1 MFKEKNG
8 PKRNLQYCNTL
19 CKRVWIDGLSGRIKR
34 TYKNYGDNPFHIFR
48 YMSFVKNFLIV
59 SKSGMFTIEVPSRR
73 EYHFLEDLKK
83 KCYIQV
89 KKRRTEKEPLNSVFL
104 DEIYVTI
111 NVFK

>member
-1 MFKEKNG
+1 MDQNVIYNIASNYAREYGLMDRLDELKELVKNH
-8 PKRNLQYCNTL
+8 
-19 CKRVWIDGLSGRIKR
+19 
-34 TYKNYGDNPFHIFR
+34 GDEPFYVFR
-48 YMSFVKNFLIV
+48 YTSFVKNFLII

-89 KKRRTEKEPLNSVFL
+89 KKRRVEKEPLNSEFL
-104 DEIYVTI
+104 DEIYFTI

>member
-1 MFKEKNG
+1 MDQILIYNIEAHYAREFGLMDYLDELKEVIKNH
-8 PKRNLQYCNTL
+8 
-19 CKRVWIDGLSGRIKR
+19 
-34 TYKNYGDNPFHIFR
+34 GDDPFHIFW

-59 SKSGMFTIEVPSRR
+59 SKSEMFAIEVPSQR

-89 KKRRTEKEPLNSVFL
+89 KNRRTEKEPIDSEFL
-104 DEIYVTI
+104 DEICFTI

>member
-1 MFKEKNG
+1 MGQNVIHNIATHYARQYGLMDYLDELKEVIKNH
-8 PKRNLQYCNTL
+8 
-19 CKRVWIDGLSGRIKR
+19 
-34 TYKNYGDNPFHIFR
+34 GDNPFHIFR

-89 KKRRTEKEPLNSVFL
+89 KKRRTEKEPLNSKIL